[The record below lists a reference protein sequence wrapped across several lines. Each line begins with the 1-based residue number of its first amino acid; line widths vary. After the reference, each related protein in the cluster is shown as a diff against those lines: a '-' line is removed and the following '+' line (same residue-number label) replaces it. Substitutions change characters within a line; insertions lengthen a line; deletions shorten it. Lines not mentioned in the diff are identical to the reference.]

1 MATTEET
8 KASRGLRKEREG
20 VVVSDKMAK
29 TIVVK
34 VTRLVKHPKYGKFI
48 RRDSK
53 YYAHD
58 EGGQAKLGDLVRIVQ
73 TRPMSRL
80 KRWRLAQVVQKAS

>member
-1 MATTEET
+1 MATEQ
-8 KASRGLRKEREG
+8 AVGQARGLQKEREG

-29 TIVVK
+29 TIIVK
-34 VTRLVKHPKYGKFI
+34 VTRLVRHPKYGKFL

-58 EGGQAKLGDLVRIVQ
+58 ESGQAKIGDVVRIVQ

-80 KRWRLAQVVQKAS
+80 KRWRLAEVVSKAS